1 MRSFGSALGWTR
13 RWSAVAIQVC
23 LLAVAVALT
32 AGQADAKSKHAT
44 KHRLVNAKSATEKAN
59 VLSRTEVLAANAV
72 ALERI
77 GRHVI
82 VGYETTASVKALV
95 EKRAI
100 AGIFITD
107 HNVRRKSVAQV
118 KAEIDQFQAI
128 RRAQGLPRL
137 IVAADQEGG
146 AVSRLTPPLK
156 PQLNIASALAKA
168 ANEQNQKKAV
178 EAYAQLQ
185 AQELKRIGVNMNF
198 APVVDLN
205 IDPKRRSDG
214 QTRLRL
220 RAIAADP
227 ELVARVAGWYCDT
240 LAASNVMCTMKHFP
254 GLGHVGRDTHRV
266 TGEISLSESQL
277 KSADWV
283 PFVRLMNRP
292 NVATMLAHV
301 RLTAVDKE
309 TPASFSS
316 RVIGGMMRSDWAHQG
331 ILITDDLSMG
341 AVTRSK
347 DGVGGAAVKA
357 LNAGADLILVSF
369 SDKHLNAVMTSLL
382 KADAAGVLDHK
393 LGDESAKRLARMPD
407 PSVDHHQIP

>member
-1 MRSFGSALGWTR
+1 MSFVGQHVVRGPRTIAAVLIAGLCAALIGVPGPGAQAKPANGSKAAL
-13 RWSAVAIQVC
+13 
-23 LLAVAVALT
+23 
-32 AGQADAKSKHAT
+32 AK
-44 KHRLVNAKSATEKAN
+44 AKPGKN
-59 VLSRTEVLAANAV
+59 KDVLSRKQVLTSGAQPLA
-72 ALERI
+72 RI

-82 VGYETTASVKALV
+82 IGYETISSVRALV

-100 AGIFITD
+100 AGIFMTD

-118 KAEIDQFQAI
+118 KAEIDGLQAI
-128 RRAQGLPRL
+128 RTAQGLPPL

-146 AVSRLTPPLK
+146 AVSRLSPPLT
-156 PQLNIASALAKA
+156 PQPSIASILANTA
-168 ANEQNQKKAV
+168 SEFDRQKAV
-178 EAYAQLQ
+178 EDYARIQ
-185 AQELKRIGVNMNF
+185 AAELKRIGVNMNF

-214 QTRLRL
+214 ETRLRL
-220 RAIAADP
+220 RAIASDP

-240 LAASNVMCTMKHFP
+240 LAESGVMCTMKHFP

-266 TGEISLSESQL
+266 TGEITLPESQL
-277 KSADWV
+277 KAADWV

-301 RLTAVDKE
+301 RLTAIDKD
-309 TPASFSS
+309 TPASFSR
-316 RVIGGMMRSDWAHQG
+316 RVIGGMMREDWAHQG

-357 LNAGADLILVSF
+357 LNAGADLILISF

-382 KADAAGVLDHK
+382 KAEADGKLDAQR
-393 LGDESAKRLARMPD
+393 GDESAKRLAKIPDRGTEHHKMP
-407 PSVDHHQIP
+407 